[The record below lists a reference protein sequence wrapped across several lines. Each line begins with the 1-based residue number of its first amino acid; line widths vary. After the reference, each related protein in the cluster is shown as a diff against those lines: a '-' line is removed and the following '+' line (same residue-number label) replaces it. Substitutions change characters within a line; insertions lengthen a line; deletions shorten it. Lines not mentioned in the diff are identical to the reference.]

1 MTDMKDPSYGWLLH
15 RAETILERL
24 ARSEKP
30 DYLGAM
36 HELTSYGKPKE
47 ISMILSQISQDG
59 IRGRN
64 IPLENVLLEILP
76 LVEGDESLDALLS
89 FIPRLAFME
98 KAAQGLA
105 SRKSVPHL
113 LKALDLLPSYSWESI
128 APIIRALGECGDIS
142 AVPKLIDIIGNTDYK
157 ESPRALA
164 ATALGNL
171 GGKDAV
177 LALVSACQN
186 DVRTPLCSAVINAL
200 EKNKEIALPAL
211 LSRIESCTASESPK
225 FLWAL
230 VGIAGY
236 ANSANFLRTMIRQP
250 GNAQKRKELMEK
262 LAIIHSISWG
272 NNQKNEASP
281 CSSLDLS
288 GLNLKKFP
296 TGNPRTACAHTQ
308 TNLQQQK
315 RWI

>member
-1 MTDMKDPSYGWLLH
+1 MTDMSNPPYGWLLH
-15 RAETILERL
+15 RAETIVEQL

-30 DYLGAM
+30 DYAGAM
-36 HELTSYGKPKE
+36 RELTFYGKPKE
-47 ISMILSQISQDG
+47 ISMILSQISKEG

-64 IPLENVLLEILP
+64 ISLENVLLEILS
-76 LVEGDESLDALLS
+76 LVEGDEALDALLS
-89 FIPRLAFME
+89 YVPRIAFVE
-98 KAAQGLA
+98 KASQGLA

-142 AVPKLIDIIGNTDYK
+142 AVPKLIGIIGNTDYK

-171 GGKDAV
+171 GGKEAV

-236 ANSANFLRTMIRQP
+236 ANSTNFLRIMVMQP
-250 GNAQKRKELMEK
+250 VNAPKRKELMKK
-262 LAIIHSISWG
+262 LAIIHSISGG

-281 CSSLDLS
+281 ISSLDLS
-288 GLNLKKFP
+288 GLGLKKFP
-296 TGNPRTACAHTQ
+296 TLARTSAQPVKIAQ
-308 TNLQQQK
+308 VKKVQFA
-315 RWI
+315 